1 MFKYRRLREEKE
13 EVMGM
18 DEREEEGLDLAGPSS
33 SSPKSRSPRSSSSR
47 LSHSQQQQK
56 AEEFHSQFSE
66 EDFQLELRQFGA
78 KVLGPGGVSL
88 PRRSELWRLLDS
100 GEDAISVMCF
110 TWNIAGKA
118 ACSLP
123 QLNSLFTNMCPRE
136 RPSLIALALQEVPPS
151 TLKFH
156 ASVVQQIGHSLDST
170 HRVFCWVRKWSQM
183 LVIFVRHRLALF
195 TSHPEYRFVA
205 GANIA
210 RPFRTKGAIG
220 ICFRL
225 LQCHCVFIACHLTHG
240 KVDCRI
246 LDYHKMVRSFN
257 FNWRPRTNGD
267 EYANVFWF
275 GDLNFRV
282 HRVADVE
289 KIARSFEQKTFWR
302 PSDFVHILA
311 HDELSA
317 ERQKGLFE
325 GFCEGIIRFP
335 PTHKFLIGTNLYVPN
350 RMPSYTD
357 RVLFRSLSSDS
368 SQYLVPIRYD
378 CVWDVTCSDHKPV
391 YCTFR
396 MSVVR
401 KKKGQVENG

>member
-210 RPFRTKGAIG
+210 RPFLPL
-220 ICFRL
+220 CV
-225 LQCHCVFIACHLTHG
+225 HCVPSDARKSRLSHFGL
-240 KVDCRI
+240 
-246 LDYHKMVRSFN
+246 SQ
-257 FNWRPRTNGD
+257 NGD